1 MKSNVKNNPY
11 NKIHQFQMMSI
22 DDIFGDKD
30 ESDNEVTYVSKV
42 SQPDLKLQSFKMN
55 SDLNQTLKVGAAV
68 DVF

>member
-11 NKIHQFQMMSI
+11 NKIHEFKMMSI

-30 ESDNEVTYVSKV
+30 EAENEGIFTNKV
-42 SQPDLKLQSFKMN
+42 AQPDLKLRSFKMN
-55 SDLNQTLKVGAAV
+55 SDLHHALKVGTAV